1 VSLFESFSI
10 EAVLS
15 GPMTVSAMSM
25 MAGAIA
31 LNNSL
36 YAEGNLPTHI
46 NTVSCR
52 GAETLLLDC
61 PFNNVAVGSC
71 GRFEDA
77 GIICQ
82 GINSNMNCSIN
93 MISCM
98 YYIII

>member
-1 VSLFESFSI
+1 MLHC
-10 EAVLS
+10 
-15 GPMTVSAMSM
+15 T
-25 MAGAIA
+25 GAIA
-31 LNNSL
+31 LNNSP
-36 YAEGNLPTHI
+36 YAEGSLPTHI

-82 GINSNMNCSIN
+82 GIVLWKILLV
-93 MISCM
+93 
-98 YYIII
+98 

>member
-1 VSLFESFSI
+1 MLHF
-10 EAVLS
+10 
-15 GPMTVSAMSM
+15 T
-25 MAGAIA
+25 GAIT

-52 GAETLLLDC
+52 GAETLLLNC

-82 GINSNMNCSIN
+82 GIVPR
-93 MISCM
+93 
-98 YYIII
+98 IIYWYNFSVLHLHYSSS